1 MILFTQKRVRGDSL
15 LMFLNL
21 AFMRARIC
29 WALLFLVSFAT
40 FSHELNGNAIVK
52 LLAFEAS
59 FAIMLLMYVVGNGG
73 DAKPCTLRITV
84 FDVAVALLAAMYLY
98 RCVGNVDVLTLT
110 PMMVWVAFYCFV
122 RCSDIH
128 RYIGWGAFLCPVV
141 LVVHLAV
148 CLLQMA
154 GVVPNYHSYF
164 RVGGSFGNPD
174 MLSAYLSALLPA
186 CYLSGKHAKLRFV
199 ALLLVFGLFVLL
211 QSRTAI
217 VATVATLAVYCLRR
231 WRVGKSVVLAVCLVA
246 VAGFAILVAWH
257 PASFLGRVYIW
268 IVSLWM
274 MAEKPFGWGIHAFS
288 KHYMEQQAQFTISH
302 PSIASALNYGYVDSP
317 YNEFLWVG
325 VTFGVVALVVYAA
338 AVALMLRMLAAN
350 NSALFYPFLT
360 FQILSLSYFPFA
372 ISPLMSLYVVL
383 CGSAVNLY
391 AHKISAFSLKRNA
404 FRMLGAVAFTTVAV
418 FCAAGCVCQKK
429 WNEARRNA
437 EEADSARSGYAAICQ
452 LLKDNGRFL
461 ASYAELEFNSG
472 DKESAYKLLRRAER
486 CYTGESF
493 LLALANMQE
502 DGGDINGAKKSLA
515 IAANMTPLDAE
526 ATYCWVAFL
535 LRNDF
540 EKDARRIAVDF
551 MNRAGGCMG
560 GFSVREK
567 YYIRQIERLAI
578 GKCGF

>member
-1 MILFTQKRVRGDSL
+1 M
-15 LMFLNL
+15 
-21 AFMRARIC
+21 
-29 WALLFLVSFAT
+29 LFLVSFAT
-40 FSHELNGNAIVK
+40 FSHELNGNTLVK
-52 LLAFEAS
+52 LFAFEAA
-59 FAIMLLMYVVGNGG
+59 FAAMLLMYVVGKGRN
-73 DAKPCTLRITV
+73 ASFCNLRMTA

-128 RYIGWGAFLCPVV
+128 RHIGWVAFLCPVV
-141 LVVHLAV
+141 LAGLLAV

-174 MLSAYLSALLPA
+174 MLSAYLSVLLPA
-186 CYLSGKHAKLRFV
+186 CYLPGKYAKLRYV

-217 VATVATLAVYCLRR
+217 VASMVTLAVYCMRR
-231 WRVGKSVVLAVCLVA
+231 WRVGRPVVMMVCLVA
-246 VAGFAILVAWH
+246 VACFAILVAWR

-274 MAEKPFGWGIHAFS
+274 MAQKPLGWGIHAFS
-288 KHYMEQQAQFTISH
+288 KHYKEQQALFTISY

-325 VTFGVVALVVYAA
+325 VTLGIVALVVYAV
-338 AVALMLRMLAAN
+338 AVVLLLRMIAVN
-350 NSALFYPFLT
+350 KSVLFYPFLA

-372 ISPLMSLYVVL
+372 ISPLMALYVAF
-383 CGSAVNLY
+383 CGSGVNLY

-404 FRMLGAVAFTTVAV
+404 LRAFGAVAFVSVAV
-418 FCAAGCVCQKK
+418 FCVVGGVCQTK
-429 WNEARRNA
+429 WKEARRNA
-437 EEADSARSGYAAICQ
+437 KDADLARTGYVAIYP

-486 CYTGESF
+486 CHTGESF

-502 DGGDINGAKKSLA
+502 GGGDIMGAKKSLSMA
-515 IAANMTPLDAE
+515 SNMAPLNAE

-540 EKDARRIAVDF
+540 ENEARRIAVEF
-551 MNRAGGCMG
+551 TNRVGGSMES
-560 GFSVREK
+560 FSVREK
-567 YYIRQIERLAI
+567 YYIRQMERLAI
-578 GKCGF
+578 SKGGL